1 MNNIQKRF
9 LLFLFGCIGTRV
21 AFAYVAKVININ
33 YLPIMG
39 YFALIPTIGFMYIFL
54 SGSREKGAEVFGNKI
69 WWNSLRPVHAIL
81 YGLFSLYAIKKKR
94 ESWRFLAI
102 DVTIGLIAFLYYH
115 AYNNNFKKLLVGVN

>member
-33 YLPIMG
+33 YLPIIG

-54 SGSREKGAEVFGNKI
+54 SGSRERSRGI
-69 WWNSLRPVHAIL
+69 W
-81 YGLFSLYAIKKKR
+81 
-94 ESWRFLAI
+94 E
-102 DVTIGLIAFLYYH
+102 
-115 AYNNNFKKLLVGVN
+115 